1 MIIKRIKRKIS
12 SFFHN
17 EEIPCIV
24 MKTYNGYRKAV
35 HLSAFTWGNAGDAI
49 LPVILRDLFSDY
61 INVGKWT
68 GIHVHKIVNNR
79 DVKTFNKNDFI
90 VIGGGGL
97 FLCDTNKNDL
107 SGWQWSCSLDKL
119 SKINKPIIGF
129 AIGYNRFR
137 GQEDFKPIFR
147 KHLNMFVEKAL
158 FIGIRNH
165 GSIEKL
171 KGYLDTNE
179 LKAKLVYQPCM
190 TTLISHIYPTLQDYK
205 TKENYIGFNC
215 AFDRKELRA
224 SDNSYLYSIANVAL
238 ELSKVA
244 EIRYYSHICTDK
256 DALPYFDEL
265 GVPYT
270 LVEFN
275 DVNQIIEE
283 YSKSRLIIGMRG
295 HAQMIPFGCLT
306 PILSIVS
313 HDKMRW
319 FLDDIQHPEWG
330 IDVTDANFESKLR
343 SKAKELYN
351 NLYDT
356 VAELAAQQE
365 RLWKITMDNMKNINS
380 GLDKDTPPQYGNHLT
395 Q

>member
-1 MIIKRIKRKIS
+1 MIIKRIKRKILNI
-12 SFFHN
+12 FQKR
-17 EEIPCIV
+17 EIPCIV
-24 MKTYNGYRKAV
+24 STNHNGNRKAI
-35 HLSAFTWGNAGDAI
+35 HLSAFTWGNAGDAL

-68 GIHVHKIVNNR
+68 GIHVHKVVNNK
-79 DVKTFNKNDFI
+79 DLATYEKNDLI

-97 FLCDTNKNDL
+97 FLCDTNRNNL
-107 SGWQWSCSLDKL
+107 SGWQWSCSIDKL

-137 GQEDFKPIFR
+137 GQEDFQPIFR
-147 KHLNMFVEKAL
+147 KHLNMFVEKAI
-158 FIGIRNH
+158 FVGIRNH

-179 LKAKLVYQPCM
+179 LKAKLLYQPCM
-190 TTLISHIYPTLQDYK
+190 TTLISHIYPTLLDYK

-224 SDNSYLYSIANVAL
+224 SDYSFLYSIANVAL

-244 EIRYYSHICTDK
+244 EIRYYSHVYSDK
-256 DALPYFDEL
+256 DALPYFDKL

-270 LVEFN
+270 LVEFR
-275 DVNQIIEE
+275 DVKQIIKE

-330 IDVTDANFESKLR
+330 IDVNDTNFESELKL
-343 SKAKELYN
+343 KAIELYN
-351 NLYDT
+351 RLDET
-356 VAELAAQQE
+356 VAELVAQQE
-365 RLWKITMDNMKNINS
+365 RLWNITMDNMKKINKV
-380 GLDKDTPPQYGNHLT
+380 LDEITPPSSPKHLI
-395 Q
+395 